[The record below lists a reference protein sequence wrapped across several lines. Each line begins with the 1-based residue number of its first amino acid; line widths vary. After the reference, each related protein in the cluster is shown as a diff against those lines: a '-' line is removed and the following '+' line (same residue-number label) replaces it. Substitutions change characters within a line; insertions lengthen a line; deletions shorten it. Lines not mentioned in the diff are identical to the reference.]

1 MGSIFGKIFR
11 VATFGE
17 SHGAAVG
24 CVIDGCPSML
34 DLSEGDIQRELDRR
48 RPGQSALTTQRAEDD
63 KCEIL
68 SGVFE
73 GKTLGTPICVV
84 VANKDQRSQDYA
96 EIAKLWRPSHADFTY
111 DMKYGVRD
119 PRGGG
124 RSSARETIG
133 RVAAGAVARKVL
145 GAGVSITAWVESVHA
160 IAMPAVSE
168 TPPLEEIEASPVRC
182 PHPQTS
188 AKMEE
193 FIKKARAEG
202 DSLGGVIRCR
212 IEGLPA
218 GLGDPVFDRFEAE
231 LGKAILSIPAVKGFE
246 IGSGFSAARMFGS
259 QHNDIFALGA
269 DGKPT
274 TLTNNAGGV
283 LGGITTSRSVDF
295 RAAFKPTA
303 TIARE
308 QPTLDRNLGAAT
320 VAGRGRHD
328 PCVLPRAVPI
338 VEAMAALVCADA
350 LLAQRAARI

>member
-34 DLSEGDIQRELDRR
+34 DLSESDIQRELDRR

-73 GKTLGTPICVV
+73 GKTLGTPICIV
-84 VANKDQRSQDYA
+84 VANKDQRSRDYD

-111 DMKYGVRD
+111 DMKYGLRD

-145 GAGVSITAWVESVHA
+145 GAGVSIIAWVESVHA

-168 TPPLEEIEASPVRC
+168 TPTLGEIEASPVRC

-193 FIKKARAEG
+193 FIKKARA
-202 DSLGGVIRCR
+202 
-212 IEGLPA
+212 
-218 GLGDPVFDRFEAE
+218 
-231 LGKAILSIPAVKGFE
+231 
-246 IGSGFSAARMFGS
+246 
-259 QHNDIFALGA
+259 
-269 DGKPT
+269 
-274 TLTNNAGGV
+274 
-283 LGGITTSRSVDF
+283 
-295 RAAFKPTA
+295 
-303 TIARE
+303 
-308 QPTLDRNLGAAT
+308 
-320 VAGRGRHD
+320 
-328 PCVLPRAVPI
+328 
-338 VEAMAALVCADA
+338 
-350 LLAQRAARI
+350 